1 MCFRAAGAEIIELD
15 LGLGGANAAL
25 LDILLPEASLIHED
39 NLQHKTDYAP
49 GTLMQLEQ
57 GLTVSATTYLRAQK
71 FRRTLQR
78 RFTEHFLAVDALL
91 TPTVPWVAPAEDP
104 SVTGDEGAAEMHFTG
119 PFNLLGLPAL
129 SVPCGF
135 SDGLPI
141 GLQIV
146 TAQQTDGRTL
156 SIGAAF
162 EALVS
167 PSVLNVNEN
176 FNS

>member
-1 MCFRAAGAEIIELD
+1 MFRAAGVKIIELD
-15 LGLGGANAAL
+15 LGLEHANAAL
-25 LDILLPEASLIHED
+25 LDMLLPEASLIHED
-39 NLQHKTDYAP
+39 TLQYKEAYAP
-49 GTLMQLEQ
+49 ETFMQLEQ
-57 GLTVSATTYLRAQK
+57 GFTVSATTYLRAQ
-71 FRRTLQR
+71 RTQQTLQNR
-78 RFTEHFLAVDALL
+78 MAEHFLEVDALL
-91 TPTVPWVAPAEDP
+91 TPTIPWVAPAEDP

-129 SVPCGF
+129 SVPCGL

-146 TAQQTDGRTL
+146 TAQQTDARTL

-162 EALVS
+162 EQLQLFT
-167 PSVLNVNEN
+167 PLDVNEK

>member
-1 MCFRAAGAEIIELD
+1 MFRAAGVEIVEVD
-15 LGLGGANAAL
+15 LGLEQANAAL

-39 NLQHKTDYAP
+39 NLQHKADYAP
-49 GTLMQLEQ
+49 ETFAQLEQ
-57 GLTVSATTYLRAQK
+57 GFTVSATTYLRAQK
-71 FRRTLQR
+71 FQCTLQH
-78 RFTEHFLAVDALL
+78 RFAEHFLALDALL

-135 SDGLPI
+135 SNGLPI

-146 TAQQTDGRTL
+146 TAQQTDAQTL

-162 EALVS
+162 EQLQPFTS
-167 PSVLNVNEN
+167 LGVNEN